1 MNKMM
6 KNRLLFFLFFLIGV
20 LFSGQLNAQVTS
32 VRSKKTTKIGG
43 KEYYLHQVK
52 QGETLW
58 GLAKVYNVTVE
69 EIELMNPDVKNGLKE
84 GHVLGIPVRP
94 VTTPEQPVKGPKK
107 KEPKPAVKPKPKP
120 KPVVVEPEPEPEPE
134 PVVVEPE
141 PEPEPEPVVVE
152 PEPEPEPEP
161 IVIEPELEPEFEPE
175 PEPIVVEP
183 EPEPELEPQHE
194 LVVIEPDLELVV
206 VEPEPEPEPIH
217 VEPELEPEP
226 VVKEPEPIIERPTV
240 IEKPSVVE
248 AHSNNKAHFDGKAR
262 IVQRGETL
270 YDIAKEYGIDIADL
284 KAANPGLTD
293 EPEIGTRIVIPSIAN
308 ENDYIIHHCE
318 RNERVTSLL
327 KRWKVDEDD
336 FRRINVSVGTHVFDN
351 QVVLIPI
358 QPIVDFY
365 WMEEEPTEVVEY
377 EEESP
382 VQEEEVAPI
391 EPIIEIEEEVSQSI
405 FVEDFEESEN
415 CVAAPENATRRYNVA
430 LMVPLYLNDVSNL
443 ELSKENIHKA
453 HKNRSLSFVQFY
465 EGFMM
470 AVDKLEDQGLRL
482 NLTVID
488 VTDNVYTAEQALSQ
502 IRGKDLDLIVGPFFG
517 KSFAIVEEYAKVN
530 NIVVVNPLS
539 TRESV
544 IVDNPNVV
552 KVKPGGVGQI
562 LTISNLIRNSYFD
575 SNVFIV
581 SKERPADTS
590 FLNQLEHH
598 LNLAVNDEVT
608 VSGNEFLQFA
618 RNESERLEMGSR
630 MVPTVDVEGQVYS
643 TDDFQNGAVNEV
655 VLANSVK
662 RYAYSNIGKVKS
674 QLSGVRHNVIVAYG
688 DDNVFATQML
698 NSLAKETD
706 RYPITLICAPDWA
719 KFEKLLVD
727 NLLQMNAIYLS
738 DGFVDYHSD
747 AARRFVVRFRQK
759 YAVEPQSYA
768 FEGYDMAM
776 FFLSALMRYGEDMLD
791 CLNCCNVPL
800 LHSQYRFFNRSYLKD
815 GRNNGRENQFWSVYQ
830 YDNDLIQLKPI
841 DPFKKKVK

>member
-6 KNRLLFFLFFLIGV
+6 KNRLLFLLFFLLGL
-20 LFSGQLNAQVTS
+20 LFSGQLDAQVVS
-32 VRSKKTTKIGG
+32 ERSNNITKIGG
-43 KEYYLHQVK
+43 KEYYMHHVK

-58 GLAKVYNVTVE
+58 GLSKVYNVSVE
-69 EIELMNPDVKNGLKE
+69 EIELLNPDVKNGLKA

-94 VTTPEQPVKGPKK
+94 VQEPTIEKPEPV
-107 KEPKPAVKPKPKP
+107 A
-120 KPVVVEPEPEPEPE
+120 VEPEPQPNPVEIEPKSKTEPEPE
-134 PVVVEPE
+134 PVVVEPKSDPESEPVVIE
-141 PEPEPEPVVVE
+141 PEPVAAEPKSEPEPVVVE
-152 PEPEPEPEP
+152 PEPIVVVTEP
-161 IVIEPELEPEFEPE
+161 II
-175 PEPIVVEP
+175 VEP
-183 EPEPELEPQHE
+183 EAVEKP
-194 LVVIEPDLELVV
+194 VV
-206 VEPEPEPEPIH
+206 VES
-217 VEPELEPEP
+217 
-226 VVKEPEPIIERPTV
+226 RP
-240 IEKPSVVE
+240 
-248 AHSNNKAHFDGKAR
+248 NNKAYFDGKAR
-262 IVQRGETL
+262 IVQRGETI

-284 KAANPGLTD
+284 RAVNAVLND
-293 EPEIGTRIVIPSIAN
+293 EPAPGTRIVIPAIAN

-318 RNERVTSLL
+318 RNERVNSLL

-336 FRRINVSVGTHVFDN
+336 FRRINVSVGSHVFDN

-358 QPIVDFY
+358 QPINEFY
-365 WMEEEPTEVVEY
+365 WMMKEEAGEVVENEEEPEIQEIQELEV
-377 EEESP
+377 P
-382 VQEEEVAPI
+382 IQEET
-391 EPIIEIEEEVSQSI
+391 SQSI
-405 FVEDFEESEN
+405 FVEDFGEIEE
-415 CVAAPENATRRYNVA
+415 CFAAPENATRRYNVA

-443 ELSKENIHKA
+443 DMSKENIHRTQKA
-453 HKNRSLSFVQFY
+453 RSLSFVQFY

-470 AVDKLEDQGLRL
+470 AVDKLENEGLRL

-488 VTDNVYTAEQALSQ
+488 VTDNVSTAKQALSQ
-502 IRGKDLDLIVGPFFG
+502 IRGEDLDLIVGPFFG
-517 KSFAIVEEYAKVN
+517 KSFAIIEEYAKAN

-552 KVKPGGVGQI
+552 KVKPGEMGQI
-562 LTISNLIRNSYFD
+562 LTISNLVKNLYYD

-581 SKERPADTS
+581 SKERAADS
-590 FLNQLEHH
+590 LFLEQLEHH

-630 MVPTVDVEGQVYS
+630 LVPTVDVEGQVYS
-643 TDDFQNGAVNEV
+643 TDDFKNGTVKEV
-655 VLANSVK
+655 VLANPVK
-662 RYAYSNIGKVKS
+662 RYAYSNISQVKS
-674 QLSGVRHNVIVAYG
+674 QLSGVRNNVIVAYG

-706 RYPITLICAPDWA
+706 RFPITLICAPDWA

-747 AARRFVVRFRQK
+747 AAKRFVVRFRQK

-776 FFLSALMRYGEDMLD
+776 FFLSALMRYGDDMLD
-791 CLNCCNVPL
+791 CLNCCNVPM
-800 LHSQYRFFNRSYLKD
+800 LHSQYRFFNRNYLKD
-815 GRNNGRENQFWSVYQ
+815 GKTNGRENQYWSVYQ
-830 YDNDLIQLKPI
+830 YDNDLIQLKPV
-841 DPFKKKVK
+841 DPFKKTAK